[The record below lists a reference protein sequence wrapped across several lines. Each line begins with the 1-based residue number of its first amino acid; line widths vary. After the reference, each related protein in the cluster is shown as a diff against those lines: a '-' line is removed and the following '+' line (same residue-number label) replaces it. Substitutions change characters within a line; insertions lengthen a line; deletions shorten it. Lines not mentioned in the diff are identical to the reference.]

1 MDEDEKLKKNKPEI
15 VLYSCGSS
23 ILRINSIGYEKKC
36 CANTHSCV
44 SINIIEQ
51 LIFPK
56 ETN

>member
-1 MDEDEKLKKNKPEI
+1 MDEDEKLKKNKLEI

-23 ILRINSIGYEKKC
+23 ILRINSIGYEKS
-36 CANTHSCV
+36 CASAHSFV
-44 SINIIEQ
+44 SINIIKK